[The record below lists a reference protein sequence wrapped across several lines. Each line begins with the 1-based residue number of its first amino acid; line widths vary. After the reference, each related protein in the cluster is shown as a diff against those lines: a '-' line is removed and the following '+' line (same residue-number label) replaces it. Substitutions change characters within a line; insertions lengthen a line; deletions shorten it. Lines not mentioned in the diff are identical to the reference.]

1 MSLESKLS
9 EAFRKAYDKIYDR
22 VASQQFPFRV
32 TVGFGALILPWAI
45 PAYLFGFLI
54 SEASVWDF
62 TAALFM
68 LILITA
74 SFDVHNIHKRVSYKE
89 NYRLLHKACF
99 WALIGAL
106 LSGFIGASG
115 YYDEIET
122 FKGLTFQELLEL
134 FANALLLAPIGA
146 LIAILILAFR
156 ELRGGTETPPKDEE
170 NNDEG

>member
-9 EAFRKAYDKIYDR
+9 EAFKKVYDKIYDR
-22 VASQQFPFRV
+22 VSSQQFPFRV

-62 TAALFM
+62 AAGLFM

-74 SFDVHNIHKRVSYKE
+74 SFDVHNIHKRVSHKE
-89 NYRLLHKACF
+89 NYGLLHKACF

-156 ELRGGTETPPKDEE
+156 ELRSGTETTPKDRENKGEE
-170 NNDEG
+170 